1 VSFTTPDAARFAF
14 TPPKGATVTPLGG
27 GGTPGNS
34 ASTNPLGS
42 KPQTLGAGWLS
53 VLEVH
58 GVDLA
63 KLSKAAAGSAGAQPS
78 NGGSTNALTGNASTY
93 INALMGAGRQ
103 VTGAFGTGK
112 LYTTNFLS
120 VLITNDGRLF
130 VGAVTPAVL
139 EADAASQ
146 GSR

>member
-1 VSFTTPDAARFAF
+1 M
-14 TPPKGATVTPLGG
+14 
-27 GGTPGNS
+27 
-34 ASTNPLGS
+34 ASTSFSRLYQIHVLITSRVNTSPCS
-42 KPQTLGAGWLS
+42 KNSWSFSRLF
-53 VLEVH
+53 
-58 GVDLA
+58 
-63 KLSKAAAGSAGAQPS
+63 
-78 NGGSTNALTGNASTY
+78 NASSSDP
-93 INALMGAGRQ
+93 
-103 VTGAFGTGK
+103 GAFGTGE